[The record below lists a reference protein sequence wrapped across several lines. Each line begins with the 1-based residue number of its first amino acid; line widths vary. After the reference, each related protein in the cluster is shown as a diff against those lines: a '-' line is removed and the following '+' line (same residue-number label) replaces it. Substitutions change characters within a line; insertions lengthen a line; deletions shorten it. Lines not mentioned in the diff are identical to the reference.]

1 MVYGRFSARRTS
13 NAGLTGESKTPTVLV
28 YGHYDV
34 IAAQNEKQQW
44 NTDPFTLTGKNGY
57 LYGRGTSDNKVKKRV
72 GDFFSGSF
80 TFFVSP
86 DHFLFLTHVTWN
98 SYCWIHRVQYCHQ
111 FLLSMNFLKR
121 DYWM

>member
-1 MVYGRFSARRTS
+1 MLISVIKLPGTTGRNPLVYGRFSARRTS

-57 LYGRGTSDNKVKKRV
+57 LYGRGTSDNKVKKKSR
-72 GDFFSGSF
+72 GFFFRFLYLFCF
-80 TFFVSP
+80 T
-86 DHFLFLTHVTWN
+86 
-98 SYCWIHRVQYCHQ
+98 
-111 FLLSMNFLKR
+111 
-121 DYWM
+121 